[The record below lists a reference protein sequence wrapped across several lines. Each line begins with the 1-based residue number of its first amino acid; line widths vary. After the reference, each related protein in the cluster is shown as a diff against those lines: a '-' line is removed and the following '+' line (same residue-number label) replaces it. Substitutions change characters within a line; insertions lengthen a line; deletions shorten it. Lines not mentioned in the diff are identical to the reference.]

1 MPRPERFPYQGKML
15 TIRELSESTGLTI
28 STLRH
33 RIKGAGMTA
42 DEAIKDAH
50 AVFFG
55 LLSEPDQEPPE
66 TFSYQ
71 GEDLTLGQLA
81 KKVGISNP
89 TLYQRIKVLGWT
101 IEEATKQ
108 TRRIKPNAHMMTADT
123 PEGTAVTKSMKEWSE
138 DLGIPLST
146 ISRRLGLGWTDNE
159 ALGFERNPERIRA
172 TAAKATEAS
181 RIARRE
187 RKEMEA
193 KMKAKR
199 KAKKKW

>member
-1 MPRPERFPYQGKML
+1 ML

-28 STLRH
+28 STIRY
-33 RIKGAGMTA
+33 RIKVVGLSPA
-42 DEAIKDAH
+42 EAIKDAQV
-50 AVFFG
+50 AFLS
-55 LLSEPDQEPPE
+55 LLSPSDQEPVE
-66 TFSYQ
+66 TFSHQ
-71 GEDLTLGQLA
+71 GEDLTLAELA
-81 KKVGISNP
+81 KKVGISKP

-101 IEEATKQ
+101 IEEATDPK
-108 TRRIKPNAHMMTADT
+108 RRIKPNAHMMTGDT
-123 PEGTAVTKSMKEWSE
+123 LQGPVTKSMKEWSE

-159 ALGFERNPERIRA
+159 ALEFEVNTERVRA
-172 TAAKATEAS
+172 ASVKASEAS
-181 RIARRE
+181 RIARRT